1 MKKSRNMYIEAE
13 QQPENMSM
21 PEKIN
26 TDQLSKPLLIS
37 DKTPEKNQFIK
48 SIVNFLNL
56 VNNFN
61 FHNSDRSSLSF

>member
-48 SIVNFLNL
+48 FIVNFLNL

-61 FHNSDRSSLSF
+61 FLISDRSSLFF

>member
-1 MKKSRNMYIEAE
+1 MYIEAE

-48 SIVNFLNL
+48 FIVNFLNL

-61 FHNSDRSSLSF
+61 FLISDRSSLFF